1 MIQVKS
7 FKNFCDYYDF
17 KIKDDFPVSY
27 VGDTW
32 ARILTQKQKEVS
44 ITDDQ
49 FYAFTKYFL
58 NQLPHNWDNKTFMGV
73 KLKRETG
80 KNEN

>member
-1 MIQVKS
+1 MLEIL
-7 FKNFCDYYDF
+7 
-17 KIKDDFPVSY
+17 
-27 VGDTW
+27 W

-58 NQLPHNWDNKTFMGV
+58 NQLPHNWDNKTFDGSKV
-73 KLKRETG
+73 KKGDRQ
-80 KNEN
+80 K